1 MNCERRVK
9 ALDHCGL
16 HFQLLVPEQLYSTAN
31 WLGTVRLP
39 LSGMVGY
46 HGHPLPFD

>member
-16 HFQLLVPEQLYSTAN
+16 HFQLLVPEQLYSVQPTG
-31 WLGTVRLP
+31 WGQ
-39 LSGMVGY
+39 
-46 HGHPLPFD
+46 FDYP